1 MAERYITV
9 GDWRAVVSSCNRWVY
24 VALGLV
30 LEMSG
35 ERRHASVV
43 EVVYSLGH
51 SRWVGV
57 AEPILVGGNI
67 RFVRVENAVVVFRV
81 GQET

>member
-9 GDWRAVVSSCNRWVY
+9 GDWRAVVRSCNRRVY
-24 VALGLV
+24 VALGFV
-30 LEMSG
+30 LEVPG

-43 EVVYSLGH
+43 EVVYSLG
-51 SRWVGV
+51 RGCWVGV
-57 AEPILVGGNI
+57 AEPILVGGDV